1 MEGFSVLDNLF
12 EPIAVVDKKFDIVY
26 YNNYFVTFTSST
38 PRQIKKDP
46 ALCEILNFSQ
56 YDLKKA
62 LGDTLKNKKD
72 TLSREV
78 NLSINGK
85 EESHTVVIKI
95 ISLDDDKL
103 MLCLNDV
110 SVETQLH
117 EKYRSQLVELRSSHE
132 QLMQTDKLATIG
144 QLTAGISHEI
154 NNPLTVALGG
164 SQNIEYFLEAEK
176 VDLKE
181 VTTSNMMILE
191 SLKKVV
197 DIISNMKSFVHK
209 AEDQKEYCD
218 VSELILNGI
227 KLVSNGWAKNNVEF
241 NNIVPEEAKLCLVNK
256 IELEQVIVN
265 LLQNAVDALEE
276 AGTKNPEI
284 TISLD
289 TNIDENCL
297 ELFVKDNGPG
307 IPKDIQEEI
316 FKPFFTTKK
325 VGKGTGLGMAISER
339 LINKY
344 RGTIEIAESNSKG
357 TTFVVQLP
365 LIEDSSI
372 SHNSRLVDNLSND
385 TVKTILVVD
394 DEPQILNI
402 MEKFIQEAGHLFI
415 GSSGGE
421 EALKLLGDVEVDV
434 IISDYHMPRMNGA
447 QFVEKVRKMDDEVP
461 ILFLSSAD
469 TLSEYEKEKDKL
481 GISGLIIKPFTKED
495 IFSSIGYLLTDED
508 DDVTE

>member
-1 MEGFSVLDNLF
+1 MEGFKHFDHLF
-12 EPIAVVDKKFDIVY
+12 EPVAVVDKNNEVIY
-26 YNNYFVTFTSST
+26 YNNYFVTFIRSS
-38 PRQIKKDP
+38 PRQIKKTPSVCD
-46 ALCEILNFSQ
+46 LLKFKDLDFSKC
-56 YDLKKA
+56 LKEA
-62 LGDTLKNKKD
+62 LKNKED
-72 TLSREV
+72 SLSPEV
-78 NLSINGK
+78 SLSVANG
-85 EESHTVVIKI
+85 EAGYTVVLKI
-95 ISLDDDKL
+95 IYLEEDRL

-132 QLMQTDKLATIG
+132 QLLQTDKLATIG

-164 SQNIEYFLEAEK
+164 SQNIDFFLEAKK

-181 VTTSNMMILE
+181 IQISNKMILE

-209 AEDQKEYCD
+209 SEDKKEYCD
-218 VSELILNGI
+218 VAELILKGI
-227 KLVSNGWAKNNVEF
+227 KLVQNGWAKNHVEF
-241 NNIVPEEAKLCLVNK
+241 INIVPEEAKLCLVNK

-276 AGTKNPEI
+276 AKTVNPEI

-289 TNIDENCL
+289 TNLDENCL

-307 IPKDIQEEI
+307 IPSEIQEEI

-339 LINKY
+339 LIAKY
-344 RGTIEIAESNSKG
+344 RGKLEIHESSSKG

-402 MEKFIQEAGHLFI
+402 MEKFIQEAGHLFV

-421 EALKLLGDVEVDV
+421 EALKLLKDLEVDV
-434 IISDYHMPRMNGA
+434 IITDYHMPRMNGT
-447 QFVEKVRKMDDEVP
+447 QFVTKVRKMDDEVP
-461 ILFLSSAD
+461 ILFLSSSG
-469 TLSEYEKEKDKL
+469 TLTEYEKDKDKL
-481 GISGLIIKPFTKED
+481 SISGLIIKPFTKED

-508 DDVTE
+508 DDATE

>member
-1 MEGFSVLDNLF
+1 MEGFSYLDHLF
-12 EPIAVVDKKFDIVY
+12 EPVAIVDKNFDIIY
-26 YNNYFVTFTSST
+26 YNNYFVTFIRSS
-38 PRQIKKDP
+38 PRLIKKTP
-46 ALCEILNFSQ
+46 AICDVLIFDNFDFKNS
-56 YDLKKA
+56 LKES
-62 LGDTLKNKKD
+62 LKSKEGS
-72 TLSREV
+72 LSPEV
-78 NLSINGK
+78 NLKLEGPDLDC
-85 EESHTVVIKI
+85 TVVLKTVLIGV
-95 ISLDDDKL
+95 DTL
-103 MLCLNDV
+103 MICLNDV

-117 EKYRSQLVELRSSHE
+117 DKYRSQLVELRSSHE
-132 QLMQTDKLATIG
+132 QLLQTDKLATIG

-164 SQNIEYFLEAEK
+164 SQNIEFFLEAAK
-176 VDLKE
+176 VDLAE
-181 VTTSNMMILE
+181 VSISNKMILE

-209 AEDQKEYCD
+209 SEDQKEYCD
-218 VSELILNGI
+218 VSDLILNGI
-227 KLVSNGWAKNNVEF
+227 KLVQNGWAKNNVEF
-241 NNIVPEEAKLCLVNK
+241 NNITPEEAKLCLINK

-276 AGTKNPEI
+276 AQTKNPEI

-307 IPKDIQEEI
+307 IPLEIQEEI

-339 LINKY
+339 LIHKF
-344 RGTIEIAESNSKG
+344 RGSIEIKESNAKG

-421 EALKLLGDVEVDV
+421 EALKLLSDVEVDV
-434 IISDYHMPRMNGA
+434 IISDYHMPRMNGT
-447 QFVEKVRKMDDEVP
+447 QFVTKVRKMDDEVP
-461 ILFLSSAD
+461 ILFLSSSS
-469 TLSEYEKEKDKL
+469 TLSEYEKDKDKL

-508 DDVTE
+508 EDAAE

>member
-1 MEGFSVLDNLF
+1 MEGFTYLDNLF
-12 EPIAVVDKKFDIVY
+12 EPIAVVDKKFDIIY
-26 YNNYFVTFTSST
+26 YNNYFVTFTRSS
-38 PRQIKKDP
+38 PRQIKKAP
-46 ALCEILNFSQ
+46 GVIGILNFTQ
-56 YDLKKA
+56 YDFKKS
-62 LGDTLKNKKD
+62 LRDSLTKKEEF
-72 TLSREV
+72 LSPEV
-78 NLSINGK
+78 GLSIAGE
-85 EESHTVVIKI
+85 EESHTVVLKI
-95 ISLDDDKL
+95 IPISEERL

-110 SVETQLH
+110 SVETRLH

-164 SQNIEYFLEAEK
+164 SQNIEFFLESKK

-181 VTTSNMMILE
+181 VKTSNQMILE

-209 AEDQKEYCD
+209 SEDQKEYCD

-227 KLVSNGWAKNNVEF
+227 KLVQNGWAKNNVEF

-307 IPKDIQEEI
+307 IPKEIQKDI

-344 RGTIEIAESNSKG
+344 RGTIEIEESNEKG

-421 EALKLLGDVEVDV
+421 EALKLLGDVEVDI
-434 IISDYHMPRMNGA
+434 IISDYHMPRMNGS
-447 QFVEKVRKMDDEVP
+447 QFVAKVRKMDDEVP
-461 ILFLSSAD
+461 ILFLSSSE
-469 TLSEYEKEKDKL
+469 TLNEYEKDKDKL

-495 IFSSIGYLLTDED
+495 IFSSIGYLLTDEE

>member
-1 MEGFSVLDNLF
+1 MEGFSYLDQLF
-12 EPIAVVDKKFDIVY
+12 EPIAIVDKSLNIIY
-26 YNNYFVTFTSST
+26 YNNYFVSFVRSS
-38 PRQIKKDP
+38 PRQIKKTPSVFD
-46 ALCEILNFSQ
+46 ILNFVNL
-56 YDLKKA
+56 DLKKS
-62 LGDTLKNKKD
+62 LEKSFKKKEGSLSSEVSLKVD
-72 TLSREV
+72 GLEIDS
-78 NLSINGK
+78 
-85 EESHTVVIKI
+85 TVVLKTILLSDQNI
-95 ISLDDDKL
+95 

-117 EKYRSQLVELRSSHE
+117 EKYRFQLIELRSSHE
-132 QLMQTDKLATIG
+132 QLLQTDKLATIG

-164 SQNIEYFLEAEK
+164 SQNIEFFLEASK
-176 VDLKE
+176 VDLAE
-181 VTTSNMMILE
+181 VEISNKMILE

-209 AEDQKEYCD
+209 SEDQKEYCD

-227 KLVSNGWAKNNVEF
+227 KLVQNGWAKNNVEF
-241 NNIVPEEAKLCLVNK
+241 NNITPEEAKLCLINK

-276 AGTKNPEI
+276 AEIKNPEI

-289 TNIDENCL
+289 TNIDANCL

-307 IPKDIQEEI
+307 IPVSIREEI

-339 LINKY
+339 LINKFK
-344 RGTIEIAESNSKG
+344 GSIKIAESNSKG
-357 TTFVVQLP
+357 TIFVVQLP

-372 SHNSRLVDNLSND
+372 GHNSRLVDYLSND

-415 GSSGGE
+415 GSSGGD
-421 EALKLLGDVEVDV
+421 EALKLLADVEVDI
-434 IISDYHMPRMNGA
+434 IISDYHMPRMNGT
-447 QFVEKVRKMDDEVP
+447 QFVTKVREMDDEVP
-461 ILFLSSAD
+461 ILFLSSSS
-469 TLSEYEKEKDKL
+469 TLSEYEKDKDKL

-508 DDVTE
+508 DDASE